1 MPIQECESL
10 GRWGWRI
17 YLHCPHLPL
26 LPAGGS
32 IGHHFL
38 EIERDCFSKIYFL
51 STFLKLFQSRRK
63 LSSEKF
69 QWFFYILALF
79 KDPLLCLFSK
89 YNNFHWECVDFGQK
103 SNCFWQWRVEEIPKP
118 NWLFY
123 LPVLST
129 SLALFWYKVMYCYA
143 L

>member
-38 EIERDCFSKIYFL
+38 EIERDYFSKIYFL
-51 STFLKLFQSRRK
+51 LTSC
-63 LSSEKF
+63 
-69 QWFFYILALF
+69 F
-79 KDPLLCLFSK
+79 KAGENHLQKNSNDTLYFDSFSK

-103 SNCFWQWRVEEIPKP
+103 PNCFWQWRVVEIPKP
-118 NWLFY
+118 NYLIY
-123 LPVLST
+123 LPVL
-129 SLALFWYKVMYCYA
+129 LASLFWYEIMSSRLGKYLIRWM
-143 L
+143 